1 MSMNMNTLS
10 ILPTELWNKILN
22 YKQRIEYDSRW
33 GWRKEIELSKCIKL
47 RDHQRW
53 WVGNHRLTYFAN
65 WPDLDRAWFI
75 YYLKYMKEGNDARR
89 VLQMG
94 PSMGTRHSMFRDRK
108 CHRVFPQKQY
118 NV

>member
-1 MSMNMNTLS
+1 MNMNTLS